1 MRHALLIFTLAF
13 YSFALH
19 AQTRPVF
26 ELTPKGFI
34 NKSDTTLNYIIQDY
48 PGISKQDLYKRTLK
62 FLSKQFASPK
72 DVLSLVDGESI
83 TINAI
88 EDRVPV
94 KSYSGRFTLNYTL
107 TIEFKDNKLRILAP
121 SINRIYG
128 YPVRDVIEIGLLPAA
143 QYNRSIFTD
152 KGVLKLDSTKQF
164 IDLSFQAWVVKI
176 AMGIEE
182 GKTDKW

>member
-1 MRHALLIFTLAF
+1 MKNTLFLFILIAF
-13 YSFALH
+13 SVISH
-19 AQTRPVF
+19 AQTRTVF

-34 NKSDTTLNYIIQDY
+34 NKSDTALNYIIQDY
-48 PGISKQDLYKRTLK
+48 AGTSKDELYRRTVK
-62 FLSKQFASPK
+62 YLSKQFASPK
-72 DVLSLVDGESI
+72 DVLSLVENESI

-128 YPVRDVIEIGLLPAA
+128 YPVRDVIEIGILPAA
-143 QYNRSIFTD
+143 QYSRSIFTD
-152 KGVLKLDSTKQF
+152 KGVLKLDTTKKF
-164 IDLSFQAWVVKI
+164 IDLTFQAWVVKI

-182 GKTDKW
+182 GKTDNW